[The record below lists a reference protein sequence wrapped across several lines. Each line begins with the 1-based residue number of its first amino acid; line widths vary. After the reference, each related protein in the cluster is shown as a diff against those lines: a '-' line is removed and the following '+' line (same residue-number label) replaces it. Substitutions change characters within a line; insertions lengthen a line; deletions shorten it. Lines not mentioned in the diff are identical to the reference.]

1 MSELVQVLPHA
12 TTACVPV
19 LNWWI
24 DNAPTERAPVSIAV
38 SNIFL
43 TMYVLLSGKKPAF
56 VLLDYFQPHRTAESA
71 NSDLF
76 SIQPELRLNRFG
88 TWSSF
93 TAKLT
98 R

>member
-1 MSELVQVLPHA
+1 
-12 TTACVPV
+12 
-19 LNWWI
+19 
-24 DNAPTERAPVSIAV
+24 
-38 SNIFL
+38 
-43 TMYVLLSGKKPAF
+43 MYVLLSGKKPAF

-93 TAKLT
+93 YC
-98 R
+98 